1 MLIDFLFVFSHVYTQ
16 LVLDSPFVSSLIV
29 QQINF
34 LVLRNFVEKLL
45 GSQEWYLIFVSF
57 LRISTDMRYICEITF
72 TVI

>member
-16 LVLDSPFVSSLIV
+16 LVLDSPFASSLIV

-57 LRISTDMRYICEITF
+57 YRIST
-72 TVI
+72 